1 MEIGAV
7 KEKAVDFIKKYR
19 YVILVLLVG
28 IALMLIPEN
37 EEQESTTVQTETI
50 NDSQVL
56 ETRLED
62 VLSQINGA
70 GQVRVVLTTISQ
82 EEMIYQTDQD
92 GEGKRVT
99 TVTVSDGQRNETGLV
114 RQVISPKYRGA
125 VVVCQGADDPVVR
138 LAIVEAVSNATGLG
152 SDRISVLK
160 MK

>member
-37 EEQESTTVQTETI
+37 EEQEITTVQTETI
-50 NDSQVL
+50 NDSQIL

>member
-1 MEIGAV
+1 MEIGAA

-19 YVILVLLVG
+19 YVLLVLLLG

-37 EEQESTTVQTETI
+37 EEQEITTVQTETV
-50 NDSQVL
+50 NDSQAL

>member
-28 IALMLIPEN
+28 IALMLIPEK
-37 EEQESTTVQTETI
+37 EEQEITTVQTETV
-50 NDSQVL
+50 NDSQAL

-70 GQVRVVLTTISQ
+70 GQVRVVLTTISL

-125 VVVCQGADDPVVR
+125 VVVCHGADDPVVR

>member
-37 EEQESTTVQTETI
+37 EVQEITTVQTETV
-50 NDSQVL
+50 NDSQAL

>member
-1 MEIGAV
+1 
-7 KEKAVDFIKKYR
+7 
-19 YVILVLLVG
+19 
-28 IALMLIPEN
+28 MLIPEN
-37 EEQESTTVQTETI
+37 EGQEITTVQTETV
-50 NDSQVL
+50 NDSQAL

>member
-37 EEQESTTVQTETI
+37 EEQEITTVQTETV
-50 NDSQVL
+50 NDSQAL